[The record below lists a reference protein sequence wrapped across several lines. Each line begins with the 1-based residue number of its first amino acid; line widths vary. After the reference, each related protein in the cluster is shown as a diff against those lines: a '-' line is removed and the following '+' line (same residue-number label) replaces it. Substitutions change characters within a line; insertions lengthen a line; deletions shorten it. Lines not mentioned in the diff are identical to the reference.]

1 MKAWVWGGGRD
12 REKGLKLETLTS
24 EFGLC
29 LLRECHSQ
37 LQQSQLFFPTC
48 AGVVFLKGQ
57 GHGCINRRN
66 DLLSCG
72 KNYYLLRCSVAVTHI
87 SLWGNQP
94 QDIWMEIWG
103 PSLSLALSFL
113 SKCFTLNGFGFRE
126 KLQQY
131 TRPQPMSLVHTLFC
145 DSKGWG
151 REEAVPRQSVSILG
165 KRLREKGCGLH
176 VVCFPSFMCWI
187 LDLQCDRIKKW

>member
-1 MKAWVWGGGRD
+1 MCNTHNLFPNIFSPHLVQSVVWNPWIQKVTSVKPKD
-12 REKGLKLETLTS
+12 TVREKGLKLETLTC

-37 LQQSQLFFPTC
+37 LEQSQLFLPTC

-87 SLWGNQP
+87 SLWGNRP

-113 SKCFTLNGFGFRE
+113 SKCFTLNGLGFRE

-131 TRPQPMSLVHTLFC
+131 TCPQPMSLVHTLFC
-145 DSKGWG
+145 DS
-151 REEAVPRQSVSILG
+151 
-165 KRLREKGCGLH
+165 
-176 VVCFPSFMCWI
+176 
-187 LDLQCDRIKKW
+187 